1 MLLVSLLFLVG
12 YFMISTKVVVNS
24 NGTQIILS
32 NYSGNKGIR
41 IYFED
46 SKLKV
51 SFGNGKTCI
60 HFDPV

>member
-24 NGTQIILS
+24 NGTQDILS
-32 NYSGNKGIR
+32 NYSEHKGID

-46 SKLKV
+46 NELGV
-51 SFGNGKTCI
+51 
-60 HFDPV
+60 